1 MFILLI
7 IIKAEKK
14 KEPVTQ
20 SKGIQE
26 LDDDYYPMPQPGKHY
41 GHQDYR
47 PHNYP
52 PQDYPQGYGYGY
64 PPPHEFYPPPPPG
77 YGPGYPPPPGYGY
90 GYPPPGYGYPPPP
103 PHGYP
108 PHNQG
113 NPVAPNPA
121 FLSSPTQ
128 NPSQTIRIPG
138 NPNPDYNNPFYPPSS
153 PNPYAPQKPDFY
165 PEAPPEDDIE
175 DVGGTPSSY
184 HKPSSNYRPPKEGDY
199 YTDDQSN
206 TPGTAS
212 PNPLQNTSKMSK
224 DELMKQAKEQPLL
237 FLDNCI
243 NETRYE
249 LEPLVNTYGN
259 MVNRHPNGK
268 PMTKELEQS
277 YLKASELLMQ
287 KLLLVDQVMAGD
299 NEEIRMKR
307 KTAVKLI
314 QGLIDKLDASKSDL
328 KQKLG
333 K

>member
-1 MFILLI
+1 MII

-14 KEPVTQ
+14 ETITRP
-20 SKGIQE
+20 KGIQE
-26 LDDDYYPMPQPGKHY
+26 LDDDYYAMPQPGRNY
-41 GHQDYR
+41 GHQNR
-47 PHNYP
+47 HQHNYP
-52 PQDYPQGYGYGY
+52 PQEYPQGYN
-64 PPPHEFYPPPPPG
+64 PLYPPPPPNEYYPPPPPPPQG
-77 YGPGYPPPPGYGY
+77 YGYPPPPGYGY

-103 PHGYP
+103 NSYGP
-108 PHNQG
+108 
-113 NPVAPNPA
+113 NPIMPNPA

-138 NPNPDYNNPFYPPSS
+138 NPNPNYTNNPFYPPTG
-153 PNPYAPQKPDFY
+153 PNPYAPQRPDFY
-165 PEAPPEDDIE
+165 PEAPLEDEIE
-175 DVGGTPSSY
+175 DVGEPSPYQHQQS
-184 HKPSSNYRPPKEGDY
+184 SSNHAHNLSPNPDS
-199 YTDDQSN
+199 QSN

-224 DELMKQAKEQPLL
+224 EELMKQAKEQPIL

-249 LEPLVNTYGN
+249 LEPLVNEYIDL
-259 MVNRHPNGK
+259 VHRHPNGK
-268 PMTKELEQS
+268 PITKELEQS

-299 NEEIRMKR
+299 NEEIRMRR

-328 KQKLG
+328 KQKIG